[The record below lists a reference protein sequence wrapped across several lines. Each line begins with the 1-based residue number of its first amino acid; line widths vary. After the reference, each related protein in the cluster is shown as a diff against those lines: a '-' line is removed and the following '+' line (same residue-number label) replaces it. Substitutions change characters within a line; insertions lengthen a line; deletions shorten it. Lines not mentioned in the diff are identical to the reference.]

1 MVVLLERL
9 HSNYNIIQF
18 FATLYRYEQ
27 ETVAFTPELL
37 NIAKVLE
44 VYDIGPLP
52 TNTDANFFVHNV
64 IDVFLEHFYLPNVQK
79 ASYPDLL
86 AKTDKNG
93 ELHVEFMKTS
103 IALENLISYNR
114 NLTRFERSGTKM
126 SISDFWYS
134 GEMSIAVA
142 AIRKWLNLLLR
153 LHYVLTYFHLDQK
166 LNKKTIKESINVYGN
181 ELLPYIILWADH
193 VFTKYIPCKPKHNS
207 RVAMDTPED
216 FLFNVCLSDDIGR
229 MHLHQGRYKAWN
241 PFKTHVSIDSFYTH
255 LKDRTKVIPMEG
267 KVDYKEVAYRLI
279 EKMIDEKDWK
289 TLVHCM
295 DDIYALGMNRVGHLF
310 VVAMAQK
317 FAKIGNEK
325 VEEYSRKNLAISSLS
340 KQDLKNLQEKQPQSA
355 PSDRAS
361 TKCTEITM
369 DGFNIFSDPDIHDYK
384 KFILNVKDFSDF
396 DIITQFNDAISLS
409 NAECNGFSSK
419 TALTISKRLAGICT
433 DQQSIYKLVEELFD
447 NESELWKGTPLEP
460 NLQLYVFLLDVCR
473 YCATVGGRIVR
484 GYVVGFLRFLME
496 QIKIMGG
503 KLEEKTDRAQI
514 LEAIEMKYE
523 INSREYKK
531 NTTRDL
537 ICLIID
543 TINFISL
550 IGPVSGAFVM
560 SNCVEAYN
568 NLQDRSTY
576 PIMQLNS
583 RTIKL

>member
-1 MVVLLERL
+1 
-9 HSNYNIIQF
+9 
-18 FATLYRYEQ
+18 
-27 ETVAFTPELL
+27 
-37 NIAKVLE
+37 
-44 VYDIGPLP
+44 
-52 TNTDANFFVHNV
+52 
-64 IDVFLEHFYLPNVQK
+64 
-79 ASYPDLL
+79 
-86 AKTDKNG
+86 
-93 ELHVEFMKTS
+93 
-103 IALENLISYNR
+103 
-114 NLTRFERSGTKM
+114 
-126 SISDFWYS
+126 
-134 GEMSIAVA
+134 
-142 AIRKWLNLLLR
+142 
-153 LHYVLTYFHLDQK
+153 
-166 LNKKTIKESINVYGN
+166 
-181 ELLPYIILWADH
+181 
-193 VFTKYIPCKPKHNS
+193 
-207 RVAMDTPED
+207 
-216 FLFNVCLSDDIGR
+216 
-229 MHLHQGRYKAWN
+229 
-241 PFKTHVSIDSFYTH
+241 
-255 LKDRTKVIPMEG
+255 
-267 KVDYKEVAYRLI
+267 
-279 EKMIDEKDWK
+279 
-289 TLVHCM
+289 
-295 DDIYALGMNRVGHLF
+295 
-310 VVAMAQK
+310 
-317 FAKIGNEK
+317 
-325 VEEYSRKNLAISSLS
+325 
-340 KQDLKNLQEKQPQSA
+340 
-355 PSDRAS
+355 
-361 TKCTEITM
+361 M

-396 DIITQFNDAISLS
+396 DIIMQFNDAISLS

-560 SNCVEAYN
+560 SNCVETYN